1 MPLFLKSLLAS
12 RKFWVAVFGLVQ
24 TIVFQFFPQFPK
36 EVWMAIDALCAVVIG
51 SIAVED
57 ANQYPSARERK
68 IAALVGKITPDL
80 LAEYSFG
87 AGGHLNGEDSGSKGQ
102 TEPIESSEPT
112 DSTRGAD

>member
-24 TIVFQFFPQFPK
+24 TIVFQFFPQFPR
-36 EVWMAIDALCAVVIG
+36 ETWMAIDALCAVVIG

-57 ANQYPSARERK
+57 ANSFGSERRAK
-68 IAALVGKITPDL
+68 IAALRGEPIPESGEQMI
-80 LAEYSFG
+80 LAELRK
-87 AGGHLNGEDSGSKGQ
+87 A
-102 TEPIESSEPT
+102 